1 MTVSPYT
8 DLPRPDSTDH
18 RLKAKAVDP
27 IQAHGGATIA
37 AAPARTAAAV
47 SVRLMIVA
55 LAALA
60 IMLVAGCASQPY
72 GDSSGRPSM
81 SSTGSGGDASPRRR
95 GNRQQTDARAQ
106 DSRQRRQNSDI
117 LMELGRRYYERGEYE
132 LALERLQSAL
142 NVDPRSANAHSMLAI
157 LYETINSPERA
168 GEHYRRSVQYAP
180 ESGDVLNN
188 YGNWLCRQG
197 QFQEAARHFQRALAD
212 PFYRSPDDAAANAGT
227 CALAAGDI
235 AGAEGY
241 FAQVLQSQPT
251 NAPALLGMA
260 DVAFQK
266 QEYMR
271 ARAFMQRAEALGPLG
286 DNALRTA
293 VRIEEQLGDSR
304 SAEAYRARL
313 QQ

>member
-1 MTVSPYT
+1 MTVSQYT
-8 DLPRPDSTDH
+8 DLPRPASTDH
-18 RLKAKAVDP
+18 RPRAQAVDP
-27 IQAHGGATIA
+27 IQARRGAA
-37 AAPARTAAAV
+37 VVPATAGAVTAAG
-47 SVRLMIVA
+47 VRLVIVVIGA
-55 LAALA
+55 LAL
-60 IMLVAGCASQPY
+60 LWLAGCASQPY
-72 GDSSGRPSM
+72 GDASGRPSM
-81 SSTGSGGDASPRRR
+81 SSAGGSDSSPRRR
-95 GNRQQTDARAQ
+95 GNRQQADARDQ
-106 DSRQRRQNSDI
+106 ESRQRRQNSDI

-132 LALERLQSAL
+132 LALERLNSAL
-142 NVDPRSANAHSMLAI
+142 AVDPRSANAHSMLAI
-157 LYETINSPERA
+157 LYETINMPERA

-197 QFQEAARHFQRALAD
+197 QFSEAERHFQRALAD
-212 PFYRSPDDAAANAGT
+212 PFYRSPDDAAANAGN

-241 FAQVLQSQPT
+241 FARVLQSQPT
-251 NAPALLGMA
+251 YVPALLGMA

-293 VRIEEQLGDSR
+293 VRIEEQLGDAR
-304 SAEAYRARL
+304 SAEAYRAQL